1 MVVLL
6 RGDEGARLNRVAQQ
20 LRQQRG
26 EIGATAFR
34 QLPKA
39 LFAGIEYFL
48 LHRQRAF
55 LFHELLLAIDVE
67 ES

>member
-1 MVVLL
+1 MIVLL
-6 RGDEGARLNRVAQQ
+6 RGDEGARFNRVDQQ
-20 LRQQRG
+20 LHQQRG

-39 LFAGIEYFL
+39 LFAGVEHLL
-48 LHRQRAF
+48 LHRQLAF
-55 LFHELLLAIDVE
+55 LFHEALLVMAFE